1 MDRWMEEWINEL
13 IRVTGEGAAP
23 SAGILDF
30 FFFFPCRCLER
41 CSIHVPHRTMIQLDT

>member
-1 MDRWMEEWINEL
+1 MDRWIEEYINGSSS
-13 IRVTGEGAAP
+13 ITREGAAP

-41 CSIHVPHRTMIQLDT
+41 CSIHVPQRTMIQLDT